1 MNGRMIAIVAGLI
14 SALIIV
20 LLLGGAFYI
29 VDEREQVV
37 VTRFN
42 KPVRVIV
49 GDQHGGFEELRQ
61 AILRSATRTE
71 GSEGNLDIKSLKVSE
86 GAGLYF
92 KMPFIDAAEKFSDT
106 LLEYDVEP
114 EDIVT
119 ADKKKLIV
127 DNFARWRIENPLL
140 FRIRVRTET
149 AARGQLDDV
158 IYSIMRE
165 ELGKNNLIEV
175 IRTTKVFVDFD
186 EPSDSDLEEGQPAP
200 EAEVSRA
207 MLEVLERGRAEIMA
221 TVTRRADE
229 IARERYGIRIV
240 DVRIK
245 RAELLPENLEAVF
258 RRMQAERT
266 RISKGYRSEGE
277 KEAKIIRGTTDARVV
292 VILANAQRK
301 AQETRGEG
309 DAQAIKIFADA
320 FGSNPE
326 LYIYMRG
333 LEVMRDA
340 TPVGSEMIVGLNSS
354 IYHLLTGG
362 DVMPR

>member
-1 MNGRMIAIVAGLI
+1 MNKRIILLGVAIV
-14 SALIIV
+14 SALFV
-20 LLLGGAFYI
+20 AMLLGGAFYI

-42 KPVRVIV
+42 RPVRVIV
-49 GDQHGGFEELRQ
+49 GNRHDDFEALKK
-61 AILRSATRTE
+61 AIIRSATRTE
-71 GSEGNLDIKSLKVSE
+71 GSEGNLDIQGLQVSQ

-92 KMPFIDAAEKFSDT
+92 KMPFVDVAEKFSDT

-140 FRIRVRTET
+140 FRIRVRTEL

-175 IRTTKVFVDFD
+175 IRTTKIFVDFD
-186 EPSDSDLEEGQPAP
+186 EPVHPDSEGTEFASEDLLENT
-200 EAEVSRA
+200 
-207 MLEVLERGRAEIMA
+207 MLEVLQRGRAEIMA

-229 IARERYGIRIV
+229 ITRERYGIHIV

-245 RAELLPENLEAVF
+245 RAELLPENLDAVF
-258 RRMQAERT
+258 RRMQAERD

-277 KEAKIIRGTTDARVV
+277 KEAQIIRGETDKRVA
-292 VILANAQRK
+292 VILANAQRE

-309 DAQAIKIFADA
+309 DAQAIRIFAEA
-320 FGSNPE
+320 FGSDPD
-326 LYIYMRG
+326 LYSFMRG
-333 LEVMRDA
+333 LEVMKEA
-340 TPVGSEMIVGLNSS
+340 TPVGTEMIIGLNSS
-354 IYHLLTGG
+354 IYKLLVPV
-362 DVMPR
+362 DVGLR

>member
-1 MNGRMIAIVAGLI
+1 MVI
-14 SALIIV
+14 
-20 LLLGGAFYI
+20 GGAFYI

-49 GDQHGGFEELRQ
+49 GDRHEDFETLKQ
-61 AILRSATRTE
+61 QIIQSATRSE
-71 GSEGNLDIKSLKVSE
+71 GSEGNIDVKGLQVSQ

-92 KMPFIDAAEKFSDT
+92 KMPFIDFAEKFPDT
-106 LLEYDVEP
+106 LLEYDVDP

-140 FRIRVRTET
+140 FRIRVRTEL

-165 ELGKNNLIEV
+165 ELGRNNLIEV
-175 IRTTKVFVDFD
+175 IRTTKKFEDFAENTGAD
-186 EPSDSDLEEGQPAP
+186 GEELEFAQDDQLTNT
-200 EAEVSRA
+200 
-207 MLEVLERGRAEIMA
+207 MLEVLQRGRAEIMA
-221 TVTRRADE
+221 TVTRRADA
-229 IARERYGIRIV
+229 IARERYGIRII

-245 RAELLPENLEAVF
+245 RAELLPENLDAVF
-258 RRMQAERT
+258 RRMQAERD

-277 KEAKIIRGTTDARVV
+277 KAAQIIRGETDKRVA
-292 VILANAQRK
+292 VILANAQRE

-309 DAQAIKIFADA
+309 DAQSIKIFAEA
-320 FGSNPE
+320 FGSNAE
-326 LYIYMRG
+326 LYSFMRG
-333 LEVMRDA
+333 LEVMKEA
-340 TPVGSEMIVGLNSS
+340 TPMGTEMIVGLNSS
-354 IYHLLTGG
+354 IYKLLTLDDIGL
-362 DVMPR
+362 R

>member
-1 MNGRMIAIVAGLI
+1 MNSRMIALVVGIVSVLF
-14 SALIIV
+14 IV
-20 LLLGGAFYI
+20 MLLGGAFYI

-49 GDQHGGFEELRQ
+49 GNRHEDFEALKQ
-61 AILRSATRTE
+61 QILQSASRTE
-71 GSEGNLDIKSLKVSE
+71 GSEGNLDIRGLSVST
-86 GAGLYF
+86 GAGLYI
-92 KMPFIDAAEKFSDT
+92 KMPFIDDAETFSDT

-140 FRIRVRTET
+140 FRIRVRTEL

-175 IRTTKVFVDFD
+175 IRTTKKFEDFD
-186 EPSDSDLEEGQPAP
+186 GPVDPDSGESQFVPDEQLTNT
-200 EAEVSRA
+200 
-207 MLEVLERGRAEIMA
+207 MLEVLQRGRAEIMA
-221 TVTRRADE
+221 TVTRRADA

-245 RAELLPENLEAVF
+245 RAELLPENLDAVF
-258 RRMQAERT
+258 RRMQAERE
-266 RISKGYRSEGE
+266 RISKGYRSQGE
-277 KEAKIIRGTTDARVV
+277 KQAQIIRGETDKRVA
-292 VILANAQRK
+292 VILANAQRE

-309 DAQAIKIFADA
+309 DAQALRIFADA

-326 LYIYMRG
+326 LYRFMRG
-333 LEVMRDA
+333 LEVMQEA
-340 TPVGSEMIVGLNSS
+340 TPVGTEMIIGLNSS
-354 IYHLLTGG
+354 IYKLLSLEELEL
-362 DVMPR
+362 P

>member
-1 MNGRMIAIVAGLI
+1 MNSRMIGLVAGI
-14 SALIIV
+14 AAALIVVIV
-20 LLLGGAFYI
+20 LGGAFYI

-49 GDQHGGFEELRQ
+49 GDHHEDFETLKREIIQ
-61 AILRSATRTE
+61 SATRTE
-71 GSEGNLDIKSLKVSE
+71 GSEGNLDIPGLRVSQ

-92 KMPFIDAAEKFSDT
+92 KMPFIDVAEKFSDA

-175 IRTTKVFVDFD
+175 IRTTKKFEDFD
-186 EPSDSDLEEGQPAP
+186 ESVDPDDEESLFAPSEQLANT
-200 EAEVSRA
+200 
-207 MLEVLERGRAEIMA
+207 MLEVLRRGRAEIMA
-221 TVTRRADE
+221 TVTRRADA
-229 IARERYGIRIV
+229 IARERYGIRII

-245 RAELLPENLEAVF
+245 RAELLPENLDAVF
-258 RRMQAERT
+258 RRMQAERE

-277 KEAKIIRGTTDARVV
+277 KQAQIIRGETDKRVA
-292 VILANAQRK
+292 VILANAQRE

-309 DAQAIKIFADA
+309 DAQAIKIFAEA

-326 LYIYMRG
+326 LYSFMRG
-333 LEVMRDA
+333 LEVMTDA
-340 TPVGSEMIVGLNSS
+340 TPFGSEMIIGLNSS
-354 IYHLLTGG
+354 IYKLLVPV
-362 DVMPR
+362 DVGLR